1 MKQVEL
7 DKYPFTLTIKVRDYE
22 VDAEGIVNN
31 ANYLHY
37 MEHTRHEFCEW
48 AGFRFRDMV
57 EQGMSPVVRR
67 VEVDYLSSL
76 SLGDTMV
83 SCIAM
88 ERHGARFVF
97 IQDIYEASTLRP
109 VAKGKITIVNLAGGR
124 LTRGDELAE
133 AFKEFL

>member
-48 AGFRFRDMV
+48 AGFRFRDSK
-57 EQGMSPVVRR
+57 GSHAFRSHSSAGRTSPPMHC
-67 VEVDYLSSL
+67 E
-76 SLGDTMV
+76 GW
-83 SCIAM
+83 
-88 ERHGARFVF
+88 
-97 IQDIYEASTLRP
+97 AS
-109 VAKGKITIVNLAGGR
+109 
-124 LTRGDELAE
+124 
-133 AFKEFL
+133 